1 MAETV
6 LASTMIAPKT
16 FEVREYPMPDIP
28 SDAGLLI
35 TSISIPTA

>member
-6 LASTMIAPKT
+6 LVPTLIARKA

-28 SDAGLLI
+28 SDAEH
-35 TSISIPTA
+35 TP